1 MLQIEKNQMIPGCYE
16 NVTGNT
22 DMQKIKKTAGDSRLF
37 MELIISFYSGS
48 CPVLP
53 VS

>member
-22 DMQKIKKTAGDSRLF
+22 DMQKSQKACR
-37 MELIISFYSGS
+37 
-48 CPVLP
+48 
-53 VS
+53 